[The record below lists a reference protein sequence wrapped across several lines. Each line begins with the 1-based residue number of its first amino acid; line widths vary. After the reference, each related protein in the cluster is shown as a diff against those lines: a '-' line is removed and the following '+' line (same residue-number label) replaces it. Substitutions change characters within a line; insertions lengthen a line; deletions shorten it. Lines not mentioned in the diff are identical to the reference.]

1 MFEGELKRFREKIR
15 SRKYVMSIHAEE
27 EMDED
32 GLTILDV
39 ESAVLTGRVVERQR
53 DVRTREWKYVILGA
67 AIDGNPVGVV
77 GKLSPIGRLVIL
89 TTYRE

>member
-1 MFEGELKRFREKIR
+1 MFVAELKRCREKIR

-39 ESAVLTGRVVERQR
+39 ESAVLTGSIVERQR
-53 DVRTREWKYVILGA
+53 DVRTREWKYVIPLCQ
-67 AIDGNPVGVV
+67 
-77 GKLSPIGRLVIL
+77 
-89 TTYRE
+89 